1 MRRFVRFTLADG
13 NEIVAEVDDPETR
26 GAIRAGGLQDVV
38 DETRRNFDDAM
49 KKIHSATESAIT
61 NLRNLSLQPD
71 AIDMEFGFNLSAEFG
86 AIIAKGT
93 AEATY
98 KVTLH
103 WGQHKEETG
112 GTS

>member
-1 MRRFVRFTLADG
+1 MRQFVRFTLADG
-13 NEIVAEVDDPETR
+13 NEIVAEVDDPVTE
-26 GAIRAGGLQDVV
+26 GAIRVSGIQDVV
-38 DETRRNFDDAM
+38 EETRRGFDDAM

-61 NLRNLSLQPD
+61 NLRNLSMQPD

-93 AEATY
+93 AGANY

-103 WGQHKEETG
+103 WEHSKEADEK
-112 GTS
+112 